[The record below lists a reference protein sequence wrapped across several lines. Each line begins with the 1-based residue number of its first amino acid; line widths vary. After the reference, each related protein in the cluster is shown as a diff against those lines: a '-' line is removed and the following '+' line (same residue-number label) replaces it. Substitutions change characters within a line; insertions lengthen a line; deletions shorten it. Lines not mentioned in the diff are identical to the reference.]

1 MQGNAE
7 FKTEGDRVRPA
18 QQSSLATVA
27 QLLNVDQTELGRA
40 LCHRVIA
47 ANGELME
54 KGHTASEAVY
64 GRDAFAKVTVSF
76 PFLSLSLSLSLSLF
90 AHFLP
95 PHAPQ
100 TVPVVSITI
109 TSLSTI
115 GFSLCFLSL
124 ACASY
129 GCNTVSLDG
138 STRV

>member
-76 PFLSLSLSLSLSLF
+76 PFLSLSLSLSLRPLPSTARAANGTRRLHYNHVVIDDRVLSLF
-90 AHFLP
+90 
-95 PHAPQ
+95 
-100 TVPVVSITI
+100 S
-109 TSLSTI
+109 
-115 GFSLCFLSL
+115 FSRMRLVWLQHSFS
-124 ACASY
+124 
-129 GCNTVSLDG
+129 
-138 STRV
+138 